1 MTTQTH
7 TSDYS
12 VLLIDENAIN
22 RKLHSRLLQRKQL
35 AVTEASSQ
43 DEGIKMLKRHVFDM
57 VFVHV
62 SMTTSACEICE
73 FVKTS
78 EMDDLPVIAIS
89 SEESNSK
96 QDLIDALG
104 FTDVLFRP
112 VQETDLQDILRTH
125 LTTLGKDSH
134 QVLFDQVAFE
144 SFYQDISLRQEIIEL
159 LLDDDNSSVESIE
172 DAFNTKDNETIYKK
186 IHYLKGSFN
195 YMKMTRMVSIAIEI
209 LELLKA
215 DKLEE
220 AIALEAT
227 FLANYQVLRD
237 TLKTY
242 LKNL

>member
-12 VLLIDENAIN
+12 VLLIDDNAIN

-43 DEGIKMLKRHVFDM
+43 SEGIKMLSSHVFDM
-57 VFVHV
+57 IFVHV
-62 SMTTSACEICE
+62 SMSTSTCEICE
-73 FVKTS
+73 YIKES
-78 EMDDLPVIAIS
+78 ELDDLPVIAIS

-96 QDLIDALG
+96 QDLIDTLG

-144 SFYQDISLRQEIIEL
+144 SFYQDISLRKEIIEL
-159 LLDDDNSSVESIE
+159 LLDDDNSSIESIE

-220 AIALEAT
+220 ALALEAT

-242 LKNL
+242 LKTL